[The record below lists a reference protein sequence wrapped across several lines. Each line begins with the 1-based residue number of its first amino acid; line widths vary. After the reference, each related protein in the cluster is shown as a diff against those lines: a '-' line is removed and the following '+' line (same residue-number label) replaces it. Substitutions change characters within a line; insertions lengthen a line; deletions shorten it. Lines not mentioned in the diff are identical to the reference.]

1 MPVAK
6 TYESLEMQGEP
17 FKENGRMYV
26 NVMTSKGLKK
36 VRWYSD
42 NEYQRMYPNAIKEEI
57 STFNARYAFGFREEG
72 FITLYKGD
80 ESIIEDWAR
89 DKWPPKAWYNL
100 FFHFFTPGFMPIENV
115 PEGITPIR
123 LDWNEIAAEGNSMK
137 SHQEVQRIVAEKLGT
152 LSTSEYQGNENDWLE
167 KEITVRENKTHE
179 TQYGDKHTFFM
190 VDAEGNTYVWETG
203 AKNYESGATV
213 KLKMKVKAHK
223 EINGEKCTIVWYC
236 KEI

>member
-1 MPVAK
+1 MAVAK
-6 TYESLEMQGEP
+6 TYEKYTFDGEP
-17 FKENGRMYV
+17 FQESGRWYINIQMP
-26 NVMTSKGLKK
+26 KGLKK

-42 NEYQRMYPNAIKEEI
+42 TEYKRMYPDAIKEEI

-89 DKWPPKAWYNL
+89 DVWPPKAWYNL
-100 FFHFFTPGFMPIENV
+100 FFHFFTPGFMPVENV

-123 LDWNEIAAEGNSMK
+123 LNWSEVAAEGNSMK
-137 SHQEVQRIVAEKLGT
+137 PHEEVQRIVAEKLGT

-167 KEITVRENKTHE
+167 KEVIVRENKTTE
-179 TQYGDKHTFFM
+179 TQYGDKHTFYL
-190 VDAEGNTYVWETG
+190 VDAESNTYVWETG
-203 AKNYESGATV
+203 AKNYESGTAV

-223 EINGEKCTIVWYC
+223 EIDGEKCTIVWYC
-236 KEI
+236 KEV